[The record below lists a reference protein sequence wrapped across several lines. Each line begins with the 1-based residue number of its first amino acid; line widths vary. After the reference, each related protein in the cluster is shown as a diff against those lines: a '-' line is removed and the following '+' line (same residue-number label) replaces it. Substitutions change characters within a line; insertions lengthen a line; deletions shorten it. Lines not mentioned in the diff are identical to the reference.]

1 MNYGKEHRISIFL
14 WGALNVILLVIVLF
28 KPARVK
34 PLMVLTKSVEET
46 TIIKQIATQKKSAG
60 ANSKGELPSLQMS
73 YPSSA
78 DVKRVVQYFQ
88 MVPVILDSKSN
99 IVFMVNLNDNSLIK
113 IKNSSSLK
121 KFSPRA
127 RRVPQDLFKGYI
139 AAAGK
144 SMGVDAEKLDI
155 VVLVPNSVE
164 KFFLD
169 LERKALAGNNLEPGG
184 VNLVRGKYERASGG
198 YSVTLTE
205 AVCTDGIVKELSEG

>member
-1 MNYGKEHRISIFL
+1 MNYGKEHSISIFL

-28 KPARVK
+28 RPTPAKPS
-34 PLMVLTKSVEET
+34 MVLTKSIEET
-46 TIIKQIATQKKSAG
+46 TIIKQIAAQDTSSG
-60 ANSKGELPSLQMS
+60 ANSRGKLPSLQMS
-73 YPSSA
+73 YPSSD
-78 DVKRVVQYFQ
+78 DVKRVVQHFQ

-99 IVFMVNLNDNSLIK
+99 IVFMVNMDDNSLIK
-113 IKNSSSLK
+113 IKNNSSLK

-127 RRVPQDLFKGYI
+127 RRVPKDLFKGYI

-144 SMGVDAEKLDI
+144 SLGVDSGKLDI

-169 LERKALAGNNLEPGG
+169 LERKALAGNNLDPVG

-205 AVCTDGIVKELSEG
+205 AVCTDGEVKELSEG

>member
-1 MNYGKEHRISIFL
+1 MNYRKEHGISIFF

-28 KPARVK
+28 RPTPAKPS
-34 PLMVLTKSVEET
+34 MVLTKSVEET
-46 TIIKQIATQKKSAG
+46 TIIKQIASQKPGAG
-60 ANSKGELPSLQMS
+60 KNSRGKLPSLQMS

-88 MVPVILDSKSN
+88 MVPVILNSKSN
-99 IVFMVNLNDNSLIK
+99 IVFMVNLNDNSLTK
-113 IKNSSSLK
+113 IKNNSSLK

-127 RRVPQDLFKGYI
+127 RRVPKDLFKGYI
-139 AAAGK
+139 FAAAK
-144 SMGVDAEKLDI
+144 SMGVNPGTLDI

-169 LERKALAGNNLEPGG
+169 LERKALAGNNLAPAG
-184 VNLVRGKYERASGG
+184 VNLIRGKYERASGG

-205 AVCTDGIVKELSEG
+205 AVCTDGNVKELSEG